1 MELFNK
7 VQKNFLDEIRGK
19 LPKNVSF
26 AEILAED
33 LNISNDS
40 AYRRIRG
47 DTYLSI
53 EECMVLCAKYNV
65 SLDSFFMNDSKY
77 VIFNH
82 RAINSESF
90 NFESYF
96 NSILVN
102 LEAVKRFEVKEVIY
116 AAKDM
121 PPYHLL
127 MFESLA
133 AFKLFFWMSNI
144 YCFPQYQNQVF
155 DLEIFSKNLLG
166 LSKQVWESYISIP
179 STEIW
184 SEETINTTL
193 RQIEFMYD
201 CGRFKSIEDALRLYE
216 DLREVI
222 EHMHKQAKK
231 GFKYLY
237 GKENAIGDEKN
248 FQLYYNEIVIVDNT
262 VSFKMGDTQMIMLG
276 NNIINILATTDP
288 VFCQQT
294 NDILKNIMRNST
306 LISVVAE
313 KVRNRFFL
321 TLKNKI
327 DAYINRI
334 KNNVRIQTDTK

>member
-1 MELFNK
+1 MELFNQ
-7 VQKNFLDEIRGK
+7 VQKKFLDEIRGK
-19 LPKNVSF
+19 IPKNISF
-26 AEILAED
+26 AEIIAED

-65 SLDSFFMNDSKY
+65 SLDSFFMNANNY

-82 RAINSESF
+82 RAIDIETFS
-90 NFESYF
+90 FESYF
-96 NSILVN
+96 KSILVN

-121 PPYHLL
+121 PPYYL
-127 MFESLA
+127 FEFDSLA

-144 YCFPQYQNQVF
+144 HNFPEYENQVF
-155 DLEIFSKNLLG
+155 DLEIFSKKLLG
-166 LSKQVWESYISIP
+166 LSKKVWESYVSIP

-184 SEETINTTL
+184 SDETVNATL

-201 CGRFKSIEDALRLYE
+201 CGRIKSKEDVLKLYE

-237 GKENAIGDEKN
+237 GKENASGDEKN
-248 FQLYYNEIVIVDNT
+248 FQLYYNEIVIADNT
-262 VSFKMGDTQMIMLG
+262 VFFKMGDTQMVMLG
-276 NNIINILATTDP
+276 HNVINILATADP

-294 NDILKNIMRNST
+294 NDILKNIIRNST

-313 KVRNRFFL
+313 KVRKRFFL
-321 TLKNKI
+321 TLTDKI
-327 DAYINRI
+327 DSYVDRI
-334 KNNVRIQTDTK
+334 KNN